1 MSRLARTKTM
11 RHTSQIPNQIALQHP
26 HYHEE
31 QHQSLQ
37 ERPPQLL
44 LRRQVYDQV
53 STLFVESR
61 DRLQ

>member
-1 MSRLARTKTM
+1 M

-26 HYHEE
+26 HYHED

-44 LRRQVYDQV
+44 LRRQVYGQV

-61 DRLQ
+61 GRLQ